1 MYNGMVD
8 NYWFT
13 KPYIHW
19 NDFEREYIESQWKRY
34 SFMVIAILAFP
45 CFNMLSELCVL
56 FIVFCMVNANNSM
69 RLKQLEF
76 SGWILF
82 EHSGLAQNLL

>member
-1 MYNGMVD
+1 MLIFSYFLHQDQV
-8 NYWFT
+8 FT
-13 KPYIHW
+13 FLACAWIGVAIVSLHW
-19 NDFEREYIESQWKRY
+19 IDFEREYIESQWKRY

-76 SGWILF
+76 SG
-82 EHSGLAQNLL
+82 